1 MQKILQNVSLGEN
14 LQRIRR
20 ANGMSQN
27 DVAMKMQL
35 RGRPISRA
43 HYANIE
49 QGVRNLFVTDLVL
62 LHEIFGVS
70 YDEFF
75 RGIQFESCNIG
86 N

>member
-14 LQRIRR
+14 IQRIRKTKK
-20 ANGMSQN
+20 MSQN
-27 DVAMKMQL
+27 DVATEMQL
-35 RGRPISRA
+35 RGRSISRS

-49 QGVRNLFVTDLVL
+49 QGIRNVFVTDLVL

-75 RGIQFESCNIG
+75 QDIQFEKE
-86 N
+86 